1 MGVKTTIV
9 LPDDLYRELKRRAV
23 EEGRPMRDLIV
34 DALLNY
40 LSRRRGL
47 SVKDLILKPVDGM
60 EPEDLREYEGEDI
73 D

>member
-1 MGVKTTIV
+1 TIV